1 MKAVFAILVTLA
13 LALLLDSFSTYSWF
27 NWVRPDFTVM
37 VMVYWIIAMPE
48 KLGVLAAAAIGLI
61 QDGLTASYIGEHV
74 IAYSVVGGIS
84 VLAYQRLRVYDVWQQ
99 AGFVFLL
106 IGLSNL
112 ILYWISMLIGSNN
125 NGWWFLLSAFISA
138 LLWPWLMI
146 MLRAFRRQLGLVKK
160 LI

>member
-1 MKAVFAILVTLA
+1 MKAVLAITFTLA
-13 LALLLDSFSTYSWF
+13 LALLLDTVSFYPWY
-27 NWVRPDFTVM
+27 NWVRPDFTLM

-48 KLGVLAAAAIGLI
+48 RMGVFVAAVIGLF
-61 QDGLTASYIGEHV
+61 QDGLTASFIGEHV
-74 IAYSVVGGIS
+74 IAYSVIGSIS

-99 AGFVFLL
+99 AGFLFLL

-112 ILYWISMLIGSNN
+112 IQYWISMLTSSSN

-146 MLRAFRRQLGLVKK
+146 MLRAFRRQLGLVTK